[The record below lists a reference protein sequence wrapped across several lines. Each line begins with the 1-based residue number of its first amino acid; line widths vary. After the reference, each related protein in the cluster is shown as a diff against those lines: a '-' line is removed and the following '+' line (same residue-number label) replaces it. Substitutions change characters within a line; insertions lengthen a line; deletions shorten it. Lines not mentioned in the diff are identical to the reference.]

1 MQLCFTLNEIRKA
14 AQYLLD
20 YSLTSVIR
28 IDGEMGVGK
37 TTLISEAA
45 RLLGVEDAVNS
56 PTFSLV
62 NSYESNNIIFY
73 HFDFYRLNHP
83 DEALDFG
90 VEEYFDSRNLC
101 FLEWAEKIKPHLP
114 IDYDHFIINKKNN
127 GNRVLTKININ
138 GKI

>member
-90 VEEYFDSRNLC
+90 IEEYFDSGNLC
-101 FLEWAEKIKPHLP
+101 FLEWAEKIKLHLP
-114 IDYDHFIINKKNN
+114 IDYDHFIINKKKN
-127 GNRVLTKININ
+127 GDRILTKINNN
-138 GKI
+138 G

>member
-1 MQLCFTLNEIRKA
+1 MKLCFTLNEIRKA

-20 YSLTSVIR
+20 YSLTSVVR

-37 TTLISEAA
+37 TTLISETI
-45 RLLGVEDAVNS
+45 RLLGVEEAVNS

-62 NSYESNNIIFY
+62 NSYVSDNIIFY

-90 VEEYFDSRNLC
+90 IEEYFDSGKLC
-101 FLEWAEKIKPHLP
+101 FLEWAEKILPHLP
-114 IDYDHFIINKKNN
+114 IDYDHFIINKKKN
-127 GNRVLTKININ
+127 GYRILTKINNN

>member
-1 MQLCFTLNEIRKA
+1 MQLCFTLNEIRQA

-37 TTLISEAA
+37 TTLISEAN
-45 RLLGVEDAVNS
+45 RLLGVDEAVNS

-62 NSYESNNIIFY
+62 NSYESNNVIFY

-90 VEEYFDSRNLC
+90 IDEYFDSGNLC
-101 FLEWAEKIKPHLP
+101 FLEWAEKIIPHLP
-114 IDYDHFIINKKNN
+114 IDYDHFIINKKKNGTRILTRINN
-127 GNRVLTKININ
+127 NRKI
-138 GKI
+138 

>member
-45 RLLGVEDAVNS
+45 RILGVEDAVNS

-90 VEEYFDSRNLC
+90 IEEYFDSRNLC
-101 FLEWAEKIKPHLP
+101 FLEWAEKITPHLP
-114 IDYDHFIINKKNN
+114 IDYDRFIVNKKKN
-127 GNRVLTKININ
+127 GNRILTKINNN
-138 GKI
+138 GKR